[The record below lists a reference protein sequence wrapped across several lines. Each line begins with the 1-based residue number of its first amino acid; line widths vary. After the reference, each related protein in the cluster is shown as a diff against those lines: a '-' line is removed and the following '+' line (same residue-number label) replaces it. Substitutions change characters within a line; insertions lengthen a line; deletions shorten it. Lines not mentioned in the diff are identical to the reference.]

1 MGGSGFPFVG
11 DAEIT
16 GSLFVTQDVYA
27 DAFYGDGSGLTG
39 IQFEIGDVTS
49 FSQPFTDQ
57 TTVTVNHL
65 LNSQYPFV
73 QIYESGSNEQIIPL
87 SVKVLDSSS
96 IEVSFTENV
105 SGYVVVAKGGHIIQ
119 GTAENS
125 NLLDGNPS
133 SYYLDY
139 TNFTNIPQGL
149 VSGSSQL
156 TSSYD
161 LRYTLSGSSGGG
173 TADWNTLE
181 NRPEGIVSSSAQ
193 IIPLL
198 PTGTVSG
205 SSQVQFLSISDI
217 PTGLVS
223 ASSQVDATQTTNFET
238 GVKTRLN
245 VENVVSSS
253 AQVVDILVPLN
264 AFSASAITRL
274 NNLETT
280 TQSLDQRLDSFEA
293 VSSSYA
299 RTDINNTFS
308 GLQTF
313 TNINVNGTASFAYI
327 ESVTGSAKIIGDAF
341 IVLNVSVPA
350 ERFGGLQVVDSG
362 SGFTTSS
369 FLYDGLNNNWV
380 FQHEG
385 SEDSGS
391 SVAIFGPLSQGGLG
405 TEVGL
410 TENRIPKAV
419 TNHGHHISDS
429 NITDTGTL
437 ITLGS
442 NTVVTGTISAT
453 GTTLISGSSQV
464 SYTGLSNIP
473 LGIVSGAAQ
482 ITPLL
487 PTETISGSSQVQFLS
502 ISGRPAGLVSGSS
515 QVTYSGLS
523 GIPSGIVSGS
533 AQITPLLPTGTVSG
547 SAQLTSTFSQLK
559 PRTVEVTATGS
570 VAPNV
575 DIVDMVIITA
585 QNATLTLNAP
595 TSPTSISNGQKLIY
609 RIKDNGTAR
618 GLSYN
623 EVFRAFGSAL
633 PTTTTISK
641 TLYLGAI
648 YNSNDTK
655 WDVVAVNEEV

>member
-1 MGGSGFPFVG
+1 MPSWKKIIISGS
-11 DAEIT
+11 DASLNSLYVENSVT
-16 GSLFVTQDVYA
+16 ASAFSGS
-27 DAFYGDGSGLTG
+27 FYGDGSGLTG
-39 IQFEIGDVTS
+39 IQFEIGDVAS

-119 GTAENS
+119 GTTENS

-161 LRYTLSGSSGGG
+161 LRYALSGSSGGG

-299 RTDINNTFS
+299 RTDVNNTFS

-313 TNINVNGTASFAYI
+313 NNISVNGTASFAYI

-391 SVAIFGPLSQGGLG
+391 SVAIFGPLSLDGLG

-419 TNHGHHISDS
+419 TDHGHHIGDS
-429 NITDTGTL
+429 NITDTGT
-437 ITLGS
+437 IVSINS
-442 NTVVTGTISAT
+442 NTQVTGSFRADTYLNLPAGI
-453 GTTLISGSSQV
+453 ISGSTQISENIRTERLEMGV
-464 SYTGLSNIP
+464 HFPGSTITTGAK
-473 LGIVSGAAQ
+473 GRKTFGQSG
-482 ITPLL
+482 
-487 PTETISGSSQVQFLS
+487 TIIGWK
-502 ISGRPAGLVSGSS
+502 LVSDTSTS
-515 QVTYSGLS
+515 TVIDIWKANNS
-523 GIPSGIVSGS
+523 IPTNANSI
-533 AQITPLLPTGTVSG
+533 TGTAKPTLS
-547 SAQLTSTFSQLK
+547 SAQLASSTTLTGWTTS
-559 PRTVEVTATGS
+559 VTAGDVFILEVES
-570 VAPNV
+570 NNNASYIYLEL
-575 DIVDMVIITA
+575 DI
-585 QNATLTLNAP
+585 L
-595 TSPTSISNGQKLIY
+595 
-609 RIKDNGTAR
+609 
-618 GLSYN
+618 LS
-623 EVFRAFGSAL
+623 
-633 PTTTTISK
+633 
-641 TLYLGAI
+641 
-648 YNSNDTK
+648 
-655 WDVVAVNEEV
+655 